1 MFLFSPCTETY
12 CYLSISIGANRITA
26 SESPVNL
33 LASVPA
39 GPDARRFTA
48 SESPV
53 NLLAS
58 VPAGRIIRHPREI
71 CLMIKSH
78 VIIVITSQ
86 LNHAPQYQLP

>member
-39 GPDARRFTA
+39 G
-48 SESPV
+48 
-53 NLLAS
+53 
-58 VPAGRIIRHPREI
+58 RIIRKPREI